1 MIDLINDRCLDFFLF
16 RQLDVD
22 GDGRVSYRD
31 FDFMMNYVT
40 DE

>member
-1 MIDLINDRCLDFFLF
+1 MTKILISIF
-16 RQLDVD
+16 RQLDAD

-31 FDFMMNYVT
+31 FDFMMNYVA

>member
-1 MIDLINDRCLDFFLF
+1 MKRIYLNF

-22 GDGRVSYRD
+22 GDGRISYRD
-31 FDFMMNYVT
+31 FDFMMNYVA

>member
-1 MIDLINDRCLDFFLF
+1 MLCVFFNS

-31 FDFMMNYVT
+31 FDFMMNYAA

>member
-1 MIDLINDRCLDFFLF
+1 MNDRISIVICFHFIF
-16 RQLDVD
+16 RQLDAD

-31 FDFMMNYVT
+31 FDFMMNYAY

>member
-1 MIDLINDRCLDFFLF
+1 MFYLINNLCLQRSIF

-31 FDFMMNYVT
+31 FDFMMNYLS

>member
-1 MIDLINDRCLDFFLF
+1 MKHSIVILYFYLNS

-31 FDFMMNYVT
+31 FDFMMNYAA